1 MQMDTCKYA
10 VKLEKKVYLIVGS
23 LAFYYR
29 KCKTLGD

>member
-1 MQMDTCKYA
+1 MQMDTCTYRA
-10 VKLEKKVYLIVGS
+10 ELGEKVYLIVGS